1 MDNRKIPQQ
10 AAFHSGKRPGY
21 NRDRI
26 TVFRGMAGVFPMTRL
41 KVLTVFGTR
50 PEAIKMAP
58 VVHALAAHPD
68 EFDSRVCVTAQ
79 HRQMLDQVLEL
90 FQIRPD
96 HDLNLMKPNQDLF
109 QVTTSVLMG
118 MKEVLEAEAP
128 DIVLVHGDTTTTMA
142 TSLACFYKKIPIGH
156 VEAGLRTW
164 DKYYPFPEE
173 INRVVTDAVCTLFF
187 APTQRSR
194 ENLLKA
200 GAPEDKIYMTGNT
213 VIDALFYTLNKPGR
227 NGKLPVPLDSG
238 KRLVLVTVHRREN
251 FGEPMQDICR
261 ALKDIV
267 QRHEDVEMV
276 IPVHPNP
283 NVRGVVH
290 EVLGNLPD
298 VHLIDPLDY
307 EPFCKLME
315 KSTLILTD
323 SGGVQEEA
331 PSLSKPVLV
340 LRDETERPEAVEMGT
355 VKLIGPH
362 YEKIV
367 STAHELLTND
377 AAYQAMAKAANP
389 YGDGHASERIIQALR
404 AFKESTVTT

>member
-1 MDNRKIPQQ
+1 M
-10 AAFHSGKRPGY
+10 S
-21 NRDRI
+21 
-26 TVFRGMAGVFPMTRL
+26 RL

-58 VVHALAAHPD
+58 VVHALAGHPE
-68 EFDSRVCVTAQ
+68 EFDSKVCVTAQ
-79 HRQMLDQVLEL
+79 HREMLDQVLEL
-90 FQIRPD
+90 FQIKPD

-109 QVTTSVLMG
+109 QITTRVLLG
-118 MKEVLEAEAP
+118 MKEVLEAEQP

-142 TSLACFYKKIPIGH
+142 ASLACFYLKIPVGH

-173 INRVVTDAVCTLFF
+173 INRVVTDAVCTLYF
-187 APTQRSR
+187 APTERSR
-194 ENLLKA
+194 DNLLKTGVPA
-200 GAPEDKIYMTGNT
+200 QQIYLTGNT

-227 NGKLPVPLDSG
+227 NGNGKLPVALSEN

-251 FGEPMQDICR
+251 FGEPMQDICK
-261 ALKDIV
+261 ALRHIV
-267 QRHEDVEMV
+267 DSHPDVEMV

-290 EVLGNLPD
+290 QILGSHPA

-307 EPFCKLME
+307 EPFCQLME

-362 YEKIV
+362 YDKIV
-367 STAHELLTND
+367 NTAHELLTNQG
-377 AAYQAMAKAANP
+377 AYEAMARAVNP
-389 YGDGHASERIIQALR
+389 YGDGHAAERIIQALR
-404 AFKESTVTT
+404 EFKANLNKA